1 MDRLIYNSET
11 KEIIVRILD
20 CEGTS
25 TGTPFDMFEGTPK
38 EVDAKIKE
46 LGLIENG
53 K

>member
-11 KEIIVRILD
+11 KEIIVRIPNS
-20 CEGTS
+20 EGTV
-25 TGTPFDMFEGTPK
+25 TGTPFDMFEGTPE

-53 K
+53 Q

>member
-11 KEIIVRILD
+11 KEVIVRIVD

-25 TGTPFDMFEGTPK
+25 TGTPYDMFEASPE

-46 LGLIENG
+46 LGLTENV
-53 K
+53 